1 MNKMRAKPKNQR
13 ANETVMKAV
22 KEEKYTP
29 EKPTVTQLDDKD
41 LKLKE
46 EHMEEVISKGVNVFN
61 KGSNGMPDPEKDPKD
76 DDKESK
82 TNKTKMQEAMNEIKK
97 GLIDKD

>member
-29 EKPTVTQLDDKD
+29 EKPTVT
-41 LKLKE
+41 
-46 EHMEEVISKGVNVFN
+46 
-61 KGSNGMPDPEKDPKD
+61 
-76 DDKESK
+76 
-82 TNKTKMQEAMNEIKK
+82 
-97 GLIDKD
+97 